1 MRCHF
6 SWFNRVLCAC
16 VFVCAC
22 VSSCVRACIYSIGS
36 HSDVSVCFLMVFFF
50 HFCPNYPEGGIANLT
65 FKPSGESRPKK
76 KKSPVCSVIFYPQ
89 WVEKWWNHSFGRV
102 GAQCVTQ
109 TALTEIWTRVADS
122 VLLLVFCFVNRLIM
136 VGTWEGVACAL
147 FKWFSIP
154 RIIRTTD

>member
-1 MRCHF
+1 MRVCSCVHV
-6 SWFNRVLCAC
+6 SLRAC
-16 VFVCAC
+16 VRVYTALGHILTFQFV
-22 VSSCVRACIYSIGS
+22 
-36 HSDVSVCFLMVFFF
+36 FWWVFFF
-50 HFCPNYPEGGIANLT
+50 HFCPNYPEGGIANPT

>member
-1 MRCHF
+1 MCVCV
-6 SWFNRVLCAC
+6 RVCMCL
-16 VFVCAC
+16 F
-22 VSSCVRACIYSIGS
+22 VRACVYIQHWVTFWRFSLFFDG
-36 HSDVSVCFLMVFFF
+36 FFF
-50 HFCPNYPEGGIANLT
+50 SIFVLIIQRVELQTPHLNPPENQGQ
-65 FKPSGESRPKK
+65 KK